1 MCMEQGKLRQRAITW
16 LIVGDLANSFIQQ
29 ALFYSLCYLNSN
41 ASVGKSKMFKCIIQ
55 CDSERKKRIQDL
67 HFLGNVSPCKF
78 IISVTNKEC
87 YLVVSLFLLLII
99 G

>member
-1 MCMEQGKLRQRAITW
+1 MKEGKLRQRAITW
-16 LIVGDLANSFIQQ
+16 HIVGNLANSFIQQ
-29 ALFYSLCYLNSN
+29 ALFYSLCYLMSN
-41 ASVGKSKMFKCIIQ
+41 ASAGKSKTFKCIIQ

-67 HFLGNVSPCKF
+67 HFLGNVSPCNF

-87 YLVVSLFLLLII
+87 YLVVSLFMLLII